1 MSDPRPV
8 RPMPPPRTG
17 PGPRPTGP
25 GPRPT
30 GPGPRPTGP
39 GPRPTP
45 PVRGSATAGA
55 VQPPRPQRSKPDPNP
70 MRIVLGMAGL
80 ASATALLTAMLPSV
94 TPSPVA
100 DVQAVDTSTALGPQP
115 SVIHVT
121 KVVTLQPGQTAP
133 PNSSVR
139 IQPQPT
145 PRVVVRTV
153 TRQSGK
159 P

>member
-1 MSDPRPV
+1 MADTRPERSTPPV
-8 RPMPPPRTG
+8 RTS
-17 PGPRPTGP
+17 
-25 GPRPT
+25 
-30 GPGPRPTGP
+30 P

-45 PVRGSATAGA
+45 PVRGAAPTGS
-55 VQPPRPQRSKPDPNP
+55 QPPRPQRAKPDPNP
-70 MRIVLGMAGL
+70 MRLVIGMAGI

-94 TPSPVA
+94 TPSQGAVA
-100 DVQAVDTSTALGPQP
+100 QAVDTTTAVVPEP
-115 SVIHVT
+115 SVVHVR
-121 KVVTLQPGQTAP
+121 KVVTLQVGQTAP
-133 PNSSVR
+133 PNSSVV